1 MSYSQIYRT
10 LFELQVLHEY
20 YLNSGPDP
28 FRGMDSLQQKQMFK
42 NYAYNGF
49 LQILPT
55 AQTRKMMDNHK
66 LLLRSNQRGLQ
77 LVAQVQPTATGTNAK
92 PFISLADDLEL
103 HFLVKINDPAFEI
116 YTDLTL
122 VKNELFYFAN
132 IPPPGM
138 VSPDDFPG
146 LPIASEQESAP
157 EYISDAYRLN
167 TTLTG
172 DVLKAMN
179 ISREDQIGLLGVVV
193 FRMHGEVLDPD
204 KEPHDITDADGKVPA
219 DPIAFVMEFA
229 NRSTIWKYYF
239 QNSDYYAETA
249 TPKPLTRNGYITIDP
264 PQLVLKNKDP
274 EVNPDDYQFNLDS
287 YYYPAPDV
295 QKAEVKAGQFYSV
308 IYI

>member
-28 FRGMDSLQQKQMFK
+28 FRGMDPKQQKLMFK

-49 LQILPT
+49 LQVIPT
-55 AQTRKMMDNHK
+55 AQTRKVMDNQK

-77 LVAQVQPTATGTNAK
+77 VVAQVEPTAAGVDAK
-92 PFISLADDLEL
+92 PFIPLADDLEL

-122 VKNELFYFAN
+122 VKNEIFYFAN
-132 IPPPGM
+132 VPPPGM
-138 VSPDDFPG
+138 VPPDEFPD
-146 LPIASEQESAP
+146 LPVASEQESSP
-157 EYISDAYRLN
+157 EYISDAYRLDDVFSKN
-167 TTLTG
+167 
-172 DVLKAMN
+172 VLKGMN

-193 FRMHGEVLDPD
+193 LRMHGKVLD
-204 KEPHDITDADGKVPA
+204 EEQIPHDITDADGKVPA
-219 DPIAFVMEFA
+219 DPITFVMEFA

-249 TPKPLTRNGYITIDP
+249 TPKPLTRNGYIVIDS

-274 EVNPDDYQFNLDS
+274 DINEDDYQFNLDS

-295 QKAEVKAGQFYSV
+295 QKAEIKAGQFYSV